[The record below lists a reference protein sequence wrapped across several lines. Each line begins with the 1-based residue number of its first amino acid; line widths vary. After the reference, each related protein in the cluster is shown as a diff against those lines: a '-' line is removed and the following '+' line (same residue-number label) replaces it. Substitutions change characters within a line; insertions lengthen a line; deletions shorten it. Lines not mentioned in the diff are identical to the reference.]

1 LNDDRNKFNETIFG
15 KITSVK
21 TQIIQ
26 LEIHD
31 DTISVKDRMDWS
43 QAARVL
49 LVWPERGKIMN
60 SRLDMVLLERYCSAH
75 GSQLAVLTTELEV
88 RYQAEEAGIPVFQS
102 RKTAQLQ
109 PWKKSF
115 REFRR
120 REVVQQASEPRDY
133 NFFDREERTIRR
145 EIPVWGR
152 ITLFTVS
159 VLAVMAIGALL
170 LPSAVVIILKEETQQ
185 EIVIPVIADPTAK
198 EINISGIIPS
208 REIVVLLDQ
217 TASLATSGQIP
228 IPDEYSQGEVVFT
241 NLSDEPIDIPKNTIL
256 STGGENPVLFITLF
270 SRKTT
275 GEIGEQ
281 SVVKIQ
287 ALEAGSS
294 GNILA
299 GQITRINQAFG
310 ADLSVENVEPTT
322 GGTDSY
328 IPAPNQKDRDS
339 LSSSLTKEMQ
349 GQALVKIQEQLSSE
363 DYLLNP
369 DLIRIEIIQNEF
381 SPSAGSSGD
390 TLTLA
395 SKARYYMDYISGED
409 LKTLASNSINA
420 RYLGED
426 IKPIMESLELTHLSN
441 PESGLNQ
448 TFIWD
453 LEIIWNEIREIPDHE
468 VIKLVLGE
476 KLANAENILKQS
488 LDLNDTPQ
496 IILSPN
502 WWFRLPALPF
512 RINVIQE
519 GG

>member
-1 LNDDRNKFNETIFG
+1 MNDDRNKSNKTIFG
-15 KITSVK
+15 KIISVK

-43 QAARVL
+43 QAPRVL
-49 LVWPERGKIMN
+49 LVWPERGKVMK
-60 SRLDMVLLERYCSAH
+60 SRLDLVLLERYCSAH
-75 GSQLAVLTTELEV
+75 GSQLAILTSELEI

-109 PWKKSF
+109 PWRKSF

-120 REVVQQASEPRDY
+120 REVEQQASEARDY
-133 NFFDREERTIRR
+133 DFFDREERTIRR
-145 EIPVWGR
+145 VIPVWGR
-152 ITLFTVS
+152 ITLFTVG

-170 LPSAVVIILKEETQQ
+170 LPSAVVSILEEETQQ

-217 TASLATSGQIP
+217 AASLTTSGKIP
-228 IPDEYSQGEVVFT
+228 IPDQNAQGEVVFT
-241 NLSDEPIDIPKNTIL
+241 NLTDEPIDIPKNTIL
-256 STGGENPVLFITLF
+256 STEGENPVLFITLF
-270 SRKTT
+270 PRKTT

-281 SVVKIQ
+281 SVVRIQ
-287 ALEAGSS
+287 ALEAGSL

-299 GQITRINQAFG
+299 GEITRINQAFG
-310 ADLSVENVEPTT
+310 ADLSVENLEPTT
-322 GGTDSY
+322 GGTDSL

-339 LSSSLTKEMQ
+339 LSSSLTEEMQ
-349 GQALVKIQEQLSSE
+349 GLALVKIQEQLSPE

-369 DLIRIEIIQNEF
+369 DQIRIEIIQNEF

-390 TLTLA
+390 TLTLTR
-395 SKARYYMDYISGED
+395 KARYYMDYVSEED
-409 LKTLASNSINA
+409 LRTLALNSINA
-420 RYLGED
+420 RYLGDD
-426 IKPIMESLELTHLSN
+426 IKPIRESMKLTHLSD
-441 PESGLNQ
+441 PESGSNH
-448 TFIWD
+448 TFMWD
-453 LEIIWNEIREIPDHE
+453 LGIICNEIREIPDHE
-468 VIKLVLGE
+468 VIQLVLGE
-476 KLANAENILKQS
+476 KPADAEKILEES
-488 LDLNDTPQ
+488 LDLIDTPK
-496 IILSPN
+496 IMLSPN

>member
-1 LNDDRNKFNETIFG
+1 M
-15 KITSVK
+15 K

-43 QAARVL
+43 QAPRVL
-49 LVWPERGKIMN
+49 LIWPERGKVMK
-60 SRLDMVLLERYCSAH
+60 SRLDLVLLERYCSAH
-75 GSQLAVLTTELEV
+75 GSQLAILTTELEV

-102 RKTAQLQ
+102 RNTAQLQ
-109 PWKKSF
+109 SWRKSF

-120 REVVQQASEPRDY
+120 REVEQQASEPRDY
-133 NFFDREERTIRR
+133 NVFDREERPIRR
-145 EIPVWGR
+145 EVPVWVR

-159 VLAVMAIGALL
+159 VLAVIAIGAIL
-170 LPSAVVIILKEETQQ
+170 LPSAVVFIIEEEIQQ

-217 TASLATSGQIP
+217 TASLTTSGQIP
-228 IPDEYSQGEVVFT
+228 LPDEYAQGEVLFT
-241 NLSDEPIDIPKNTIL
+241 NLTDEPIDIPKNTIL
-256 STGGENPVLFITLF
+256 STEGEYPILFVTL
-270 SRKTT
+270 SPRKTT

-281 SVVKIQ
+281 SVVRIQ
-287 ALEAGSS
+287 ALEAGTS

-310 ADLSVENVEPTT
+310 ADLSVKNVEPTT

-339 LSSSLTKEMQ
+339 LSSSVTEEMQ
-349 GQALVKIQEQLSSE
+349 ELALVKIQEQLSSE
-363 DYLLNP
+363 DFLLNP

-381 SPSAGSSGD
+381 SPSADSMGD
-390 TLTLA
+390 TLTLTR
-395 SKARYYMDYISGED
+395 KARYYMDYISGKD
-409 LKTLASNSINA
+409 LKTLASNFINA

-426 IKPIMESLELTHLSN
+426 IKPIMESLRLTQLSN
-441 PESGLNQ
+441 PVSGSNH

-453 LEIIWNEIREIPDHE
+453 LGIIWNEIRQIPEHE
-468 VIKLVLGE
+468 VIQLVLGE
-476 KLANAENILKQS
+476 EPADAEKILEQS
-488 LDLNDTPQ
+488 LDLKETPQ